1 MSLSPGSIPAVGRF
15 RDMEAEPRVTRR
27 DVGLGLP
34 VVARVA
40 DDQLFAQIEPQRLSG
55 ENPGRGA
62 VLAPWAAAGG
72 PVLAEVAAHRVR
84 GHVEHSAVCERAEQ
98 LHIFPVRPDEGHGR
112 ARRFAGRELPVGNG
126 CGVPHLLGNQAARA
140 CLRLD
145 CCEQRLR
152 LLALSRRKR
161 VVRPF
166 ARQERPDAAD
176 PDPVEGA
183 SVRLLAVAVEV
194 IAAPAG
200 PLRQLDLEQAIDD
213 RNRIEHASILRRP
226 QPEPDKRERI
236 RADEFVRRDR
246 SASHLVVAHLDQS
259 MNVGATHCRRFGSNP
274 YVVAAD
280 ADLPR
285 ERRILDVDP
294 VLDLLV
300 PCVSRV
306 AQQSRRDLDVA
317 GFRDLGRC

>member
-1 MSLSPGSIPAVGRF
+1 M
-15 RDMEAEPRVTRR
+15 
-27 DVGLGLP
+27 
-34 VVARVA
+34 
-40 DDQLFAQIEPQRLSG
+40 
-55 ENPGRGA
+55 
-62 VLAPWAAAGG
+62 
-72 PVLAEVAAHRVR
+72 
-84 GHVEHSAVCERAEQ
+84 
-98 LHIFPVRPDEGHGR
+98 RPDEGHGR
-112 ARRFAGRELPVGNG
+112 AGRLAGRELPAGNG
-126 CGVPHLLGNQAARA
+126 RGVPHLLGNEAARA

-145 CCEQRLR
+145 CREQRLR
-152 LLALSRRKR
+152 LFALSRRKR

-213 RNRIEHASILRRP
+213 RNRVEHARILRRP
-226 QPEPDKRERI
+226 QPEPDKRDRV

-259 MNVGATHCRRFGSNP
+259 MNVRATHRRRFGSNP
-274 YVVAAD
+274 YVIAAD
-280 ADLPR
+280 AGFAR
-285 ERRILDVDP
+285 ERRILDIDP

-300 PCVSRV
+300 PGVSRV
-306 AQQSRRDLDVA
+306 AQQSRQRP
-317 GFRDLGRC
+317 RCRRLPRSRPLRAATQRRQRA